1 MQLAEKL
8 VLRSYHLLDY
18 DWTPLSR
25 NPSWICSVDLCF
37 QYYKARSRLWP
48 CCVAAQCLTQ
58 EFVLHRIWKVLEAI
72 FCLWTTHLNPGIVS
86 AERSLCA
93 TIHWGSSWVFWI
105 FFLLLTGTLPHGCLS
120 HLHPRGK
127 AVVVPKQTS
136 TPCMPEQD
144 AKGSQTTVLLSSVFR
159 FLPVSFVFS
168 YFWGWWVRIA
178 RVGEPLIMKPNLEF
192 EQDFLSWVPF
202 ICNFLLFLDVLFVLL
217 LFWFSLCF
225 FWFGWFAAFS
235 IVVFVFSCAN
245 TNLM

>member
-1 MQLAEKL
+1 
-8 VLRSYHLLDY
+8 
-18 DWTPLSR
+18 
-25 NPSWICSVDLCF
+25 
-37 QYYKARSRLWP
+37 
-48 CCVAAQCLTQ
+48 
-58 EFVLHRIWKVLEAI
+58 
-72 FCLWTTHLNPGIVS
+72 
-86 AERSLCA
+86 
-93 TIHWGSSWVFWI
+93 
-105 FFLLLTGTLPHGCLS
+105 LLLTGTLPHGCLS
-120 HLHPRGK
+120 YLHPRGK

-178 RVGEPLIMKPNLEF
+178 RVGEPLIMKPNLAF

-225 FWFGWFAAFS
+225 FGLVGLLLSRLLFLFS
-235 IVVFVFSCAN
+235 RVQIRTWCKPMATASAKCA
-245 TNLM
+245 